1 MFFVFPR
8 IPLFCPSSGSTPI
21 FSFTKEQ
28 NRYDIIPPM
37 GLMDNLKQLGDL
49 KKMRDQAMEV
59 QKKLAGIKI
68 TVEHRGVTVVM
79 TADQKVV
86 SISGESDFGKITEA
100 VNEALK
106 QSQKVAADEM
116 KPMMGGLGLPGM

>member
-1 MFFVFPR
+1 
-8 IPLFCPSSGSTPI
+8 
-21 FSFTKEQ
+21 
-28 NRYDIIPPM
+28 M
-37 GLMDNLKQLGDL
+37 GFMDNIKQLGDL

-68 TVEHRGVTVVM
+68 TVEHRGVMVVM

-86 SISGESDFGKITEA
+86 SISGDSDFNKITEA

-106 QSQKVAADEM
+106 QSQKVAAEEM
-116 KPMMGGLGLPGM
+116 KPMMGGLGIPGM

>member
-1 MFFVFPR
+1 
-8 IPLFCPSSGSTPI
+8 
-21 FSFTKEQ
+21 
-28 NRYDIIPPM
+28 M

-68 TVEHRGVTVVM
+68 TVEHKGVTVVM

-86 SISGESDFGKITEA
+86 SISGEQNFEKITEA

-116 KPMMGGLGLPGM
+116 KGLMGGLGIPGM

>member
-1 MFFVFPR
+1 
-8 IPLFCPSSGSTPI
+8 
-21 FSFTKEQ
+21 
-28 NRYDIIPPM
+28 
-37 GLMDNLKQLGDL
+37 MDNIKQLGDL

-79 TADQKVV
+79 TADQKVA
-86 SISGESDFGKITEA
+86 SISGEADFEKITEA

-116 KPMMGGLGLPGM
+116 KGMMGGLGIPGM

>member
-1 MFFVFPR
+1 
-8 IPLFCPSSGSTPI
+8 
-21 FSFTKEQ
+21 
-28 NRYDIIPPM
+28 M

-68 TVEHRGVTVVM
+68 TVEHKGVTIVM
-79 TADQKVV
+79 TADQKMQ
-86 SISGESDFGKITEA
+86 SISGDMDPGKVTEA

-116 KPMMGGLGLPGM
+116 RPMMGGMGIPGIG

>member
-1 MFFVFPR
+1 
-8 IPLFCPSSGSTPI
+8 
-21 FSFTKEQ
+21 
-28 NRYDIIPPM
+28 M

-59 QKKLAGIKI
+59 QKKLAGIKV

-86 SISGESDFGKITEA
+86 SISGDGDFEKITEA

-116 KPMMGGLGLPGM
+116 KPMMGGLGIPGM

>member
-1 MFFVFPR
+1 
-8 IPLFCPSSGSTPI
+8 
-21 FSFTKEQ
+21 
-28 NRYDIIPPM
+28 M

-49 KKMRDQAMEV
+49 KKMRDQAMEI
-59 QKKLAGIKI
+59 QKKLSDIRI
-68 TVEHRGVTVVM
+68 TIEHQGVTVVM

-86 SISGESDFGKITEA
+86 SITGPSTGSGQADYEKVTHA

-116 KPMMGGLGLPGM
+116 RGMMGGMGLPGT